1 MKFLDIVDQKVDIDK
16 RYNLPKEVKYCRR
29 CVMSNQRPRIKFD
42 ENGVCAPCNYFDYKK
57 TVDWNLREKELMD
70 ICDKYRSK
78 DGTFD
83 CVVPSSGGKD
93 SAWVAHELKTKF
105 KMHPLTVTWSPLK
118 YTDIGWENLQTF
130 NDHGFDVVM
139 GMAKGNVSRRLARDA
154 MIEMGDPFQ
163 PFIYGQYLF
172 PMSIALKYG
181 IKLVFGGEN
190 AEVEY
195 GGNDNNDEGFV
206 RQERDFEEYDEIWF
220 SKYSVNYWLEKGY
233 TKEDLNL
240 FQGCTPTE
248 IKEAGIKRL
257 YYSYFRN
264 WSNHHNFYYA
274 SENTGFKPNIHRTE
288 GTYTKYSSIDDQID
302 GFHHWFSL
310 LKFGIGRC
318 TANAAREIREGYI
331 TREEGISLVNRYD
344 SEFPKK
350 YFSVFLNYSG
360 LSEEQFWKVA
370 DRWRNKRIWIKKN
383 VSTGNPGD
391 DWEKINKFV

>member
-1 MKFLDIVDQKVDIDK
+1 MRFLDIISKTVDIDK
-16 RYNLPKEVKYCRR
+16 KYNLPKEIKYCKR

-42 ENGVCAPCNYFDYKK
+42 QNGICAPCNYFDFKK
-57 TVDWNLREKELMD
+57 TVDWNSREKELMD
-70 ICDKYRSK
+70 ICNKYRSK

-93 SAWVAHELKTKF
+93 SAWVAHELKTKY

-118 YTDIGWENLQTF
+118 YSDIGWENLQNF
-130 NDHGFDVVM
+130 NDHGFDIIM
-139 GMAKGNVSRRLARDA
+139 GIAKGDVRKRLCRDA

-195 GGNDNNDEGFV
+195 GGCDNNDEGFV
-206 RQERDFEEYDEIWF
+206 RKERDIEEYDEIWF
-220 SKYSVNYWLEKGY
+220 SKYSVNFWLDKGY
-233 TKEDLNL
+233 TEEDLNL
-240 FQGCTPTE
+240 FQGCTPDE
-248 IKEAGIKRL
+248 INKAGIKRL

-264 WSNHHNFYYA
+264 WSNHKNFYYA
-274 SENTGFKPNIHRTE
+274 VENTGFKPNAHRTE
-288 GTYTKYSSIDDQID
+288 GTYTKYSSIDDKID

-331 TREEGISLVNRYD
+331 TREEGVSLVNRYD

-350 YFSVFLNYSG
+350 YFDVFLNYTG
-360 LSEEQFWKVA
+360 LSDLQFWQIA
-370 DRWRNKRIWIKKN
+370 DRWRNKRIWVKKN
-383 VSTGNPGD
+383 TNDKSPGD
-391 DWEKINKFV
+391 DWEKKNKLI

>member
-16 RYNLPKEVKYCRR
+16 RYNLPKEVKYCKR

-118 YTDIGWENLQTF
+118 YTDIGWENLQIF

>member
-1 MKFLDIVDQKVDIDK
+1 MKFLDIVDQNVDIDK
-16 RYNLPKEVKYCRR
+16 RYNLPKEVKYCKR
-29 CVMSNQRPRIKFD
+29 CVMSNQRPRIQFD
-42 ENGVCAPCNYFDYKK
+42 ENGICAPCNYFDYKK

-78 DGTFD
+78 DDTFD

-118 YTDIGWENLQTF
+118 YTDIGWENLQNF
-130 NDHGFDVVM
+130 NAHGFDIIM
-139 GMAKGNVSRRLARDA
+139 GMAKGNVSKRLARDA

-195 GGNDNNDEGFV
+195 GGCDNNEEGFV

-233 TKEDLNL
+233 SKEDLNL
-240 FQGCTPTE
+240 FQGCTPSE

-274 SENTGFKPNIHRTE
+274 SENTGFKPNVHRTE

-344 SEFPKK
+344 SEFPMR
-350 YFSVFLNYSG
+350 YFKVFLEFTG
-360 LSEEQFWKVA
+360 LSEEQFWKIA

-383 VSTGNPGD
+383 ISTGNPGN
-391 DWEKINKFV
+391 DWEKINKFK